1 LHFPNPL
8 DWQFPVDITKSLQL
22 RRVLALAS
30 VLFAVGFPAA
40 LLAEG
45 QPERT
50 DRQTESNATQERRRL
65 VAEYL
70 PLTPTEAHLFWPIY
84 ELFMKE
90 TAQLVDRRQAIVAR
104 LGENFDEMTDEVA
117 MELTK
122 ETIEYQ
128 EARLKLLKTFLPKY
142 EKVIPPKKLARYY
155 QIESRIRA
163 AVDVEIAK
171 RIPLIK

>member
-1 LHFPNPL
+1 MHIAEPSCF
-8 DWQFPVDITKSLQL
+8 
-22 RRVLALAS
+22 RRVAALAP
-30 VLFAVGFPAA
+30 LLLAVGFPAA
-40 LLAEG
+40 LQAEG
-45 QPERT
+45 QTERT
-50 DRQTESNATQERRRL
+50 NTQTESNANQDRRRL
-65 VAEYL
+65 VADYL
-70 PLTPTEAHLFWPIY
+70 PLTPTEASLFWPVY

-104 LGENFDEMTDEVA
+104 LGENYDEMTGEVA
-117 MELTK
+117 MELTT

-142 EKVIPPKKLARYY
+142 EKVLPPKKLARYY

-171 RIPLIK
+171 RIPLIKPD